1 LINQSPLS
9 TVYFNFTLFRLLKIP
24 QIGLSLYTIPGGGG
38 VAHALKQD
46 GLPMAL
52 QALRIIIS
60 WYDEV

>member
-1 LINQSPLS
+1 M
-9 TVYFNFTLFRLLKIP
+9 
-24 QIGLSLYTIPGGGG
+24 IPGGGE

-52 QALRIIIS
+52 QVLRIIIS

>member
-9 TVYFNFTLFRLLKIP
+9 TVYFNFTPFRLLKIP
-24 QIGLSLYTIPGGGG
+24 QIGLGLYTILGGGE

-52 QALRIIIS
+52 QVLRIIIS